1 MRLKRI
7 MRFAPAGTGNY
18 KICAFQAFNDI
29 YVTGSF
35 GLSCVTAHYDKS
47 FHLRWF
53 ANYQP
58 RSVTSA
64 VGKALLIQPPGI
76 SGGDPGLYVLVQT
89 VDTAGFTNLALLKY
103 DTLGNFLFEKAVE
116 TSADEISGGLQS
128 GYGNGVYV
136 VGYAADK
143 KDSNRIFIHKYAAS
157 GEPTGTRVYRNPTL
171 HFRALKWVGGA
182 KNGFLT
188 GGVLD
193 DAKDLFFI
201 RFDSL
206 GEFQTLTRYETP
218 EAEISLVDIKTGVQ
232 GDIVM
237 TAASA
242 GDKTGK
248 DFLTVAFG
256 PDNKPLWAKRYD
268 GTAHKDDIPK
278 ALMVDDMS
286 NAYVAGA
293 SVVENGQTEIVTL
306 SYDCAGNEKWSARYA
321 APGDQNAEPYDFEPL
336 YTGTQY
342 IGQHDL
348 PTLTL
353 TGTQGKEAL
362 ILKYK
367 LSDGVVSLRYGLPG
381 RLCRPAGITSRYL
394 LINITGGETSEAA
407 ILSYGPFEIPGI
419 NRWD

>member
-1 MRLKRI
+1 MRVKRD

-18 KICAFQAFNDI
+18 KICDFQTFHDI
-29 YVTGSF
+29 YVTGAF
-35 GLSCVTAHYDKS
+35 ELSCVTAHYDNS

-53 ANYQP
+53 TNYQP

-76 SGGDPGLYVLVQT
+76 SSGDPGLYVLVQS
-89 VDTAGFTNLALLKY
+89 VDNAGFNNLVLLKY

-116 TSADEISGGLQS
+116 KSTEEISGGLQS

-171 HFRALKWVGGA
+171 RFRALKWERDA
-182 KNGFLT
+182 KNGFLA
-188 GGVLD
+188 GGVSD
-193 DAKDLFFI
+193 SDEDLFFI

-206 GEFQTLTRYETP
+206 GEFQTLTRYENP
-218 EAEISLVDIKTGVQ
+218 EAEINLVDIKTDERGN
-232 GDIVM
+232 IVM
-237 TAASA
+237 AAASA

-248 DFLTVAFG
+248 DYLTVAFG
-256 PDNKPLWAKRYD
+256 SDNKLLWAKRYD
-268 GTAHKDDIPK
+268 GTAHKDDVPR
-278 ALMVDDMS
+278 ALIVDDKS
-286 NAYVAGA
+286 NVYVTGA
-293 SVVENGQTEIVTL
+293 STAENGRTEIVTF
-306 SYDCAGNEKWSARYA
+306 SYDCAGNEKWSARYN
-321 APGDQNAEPYDFEPL
+321 APGDQNAEPYYFEPL
-336 YTGTQY
+336 YAGSQY
-342 IGQHDL
+342 IGQHDQ

-353 TGTQGKEAL
+353 TGIQGKEAL

-367 LSDGVVSLRYGLPG
+367 LSDGVALLKYGVPG
-381 RLCRPAGITSRYL
+381 RFCRPVGITSRYL
-394 LINITGGETSEAA
+394 LINITGGEKSEAA

-419 NRWD
+419 KRWD